1 MSDRTRKT
9 PKEVGARHIITLLV
23 ENRAGVLARIAA
35 LIAAKG
41 YNIDSLTVGETMDP
55 SISRMS
61 LVVRGDDSV
70 VEQAVKQLNRLI
82 DVIRVTDLTG
92 EEFVE
97 RELVLVKVKA
107 KPEAK
112 AEVLRIAD
120 IFRAKV
126 VDVAPAS
133 YMVELTGAEDKL
145 NAFIELLRPYG
156 IQEFARTGMTVMTRG
171 SKTLSKQ
178 TEEMWKEP
186 DTKLVL
192 DSDRGKVV
200 GLAEKA

>member
-1 MSDRTRKT
+1 MSDKARKT

-107 KPEAK
+107 KSEAK
-112 AEVLRIAD
+112 AEILQIAD

-126 VDVAPAS
+126 VDVAPFS

-171 SKTLSKQ
+171 SKMLSKQ
-178 TEEMWKEP
+178 TEETVKGPE
-186 DTKLVL
+186 T
-192 DSDRGKVV
+192 RKVV
-200 GLAEKA
+200 GLAE

>member
-1 MSDRTRKT
+1 MSDKIRKT

-171 SKTLSKQ
+171 SKILSKQ
-178 TEEMWKEP
+178 TEETVKGP
-186 DTKLVL
+186 DTK
-192 DSDRGKVV
+192 KVV
-200 GLAEKA
+200 GLAE

>member
-1 MSDRTRKT
+1 MSDKSRKT

-107 KPEAK
+107 KSEAK
-112 AEVLRIAD
+112 AEILRIAD

-126 VDVAPAS
+126 VDVAPFS
-133 YMVELTGAEDKL
+133 YMVELTGA
-145 NAFIELLRPYG
+145 
-156 IQEFARTGMTVMTRG
+156 
-171 SKTLSKQ
+171 
-178 TEEMWKEP
+178 
-186 DTKLVL
+186 
-192 DSDRGKVV
+192 
-200 GLAEKA
+200 

>member
-1 MSDRTRKT
+1 MRERIRTT
-9 PKEVGARHIITLLV
+9 SKEAKARHIITLLV
-23 ENRAGVLARIAA
+23 ENHAGVLARVAA

-41 YNIDSLTVGETMDP
+41 YNIDSLTVGETIDP
-55 SISRMS
+55 SSSRMT

-112 AEVLRIAD
+112 AEILRIAD
-120 IFRAKV
+120 IFRARV
-126 VDVAPAS
+126 VDVAPFS
-133 YMVELTGAEDKL
+133 YMLELTGAEDKL

-171 SKTLSKQ
+171 SKTRSIE
-178 TEEMWKEP
+178 TEEIWKGSE
-186 DTKLVL
+186 TK
-192 DSDRGKVV
+192 KVV
-200 GLAEKA
+200 GLVE

>member
-1 MSDRTRKT
+1 MSDKSRKT

-171 SKTLSKQ
+171 SKILSKQ
-178 TEEMWKEP
+178 TEETVKGP
-186 DTKLVL
+186 DTK
-192 DSDRGKVV
+192 KVV
-200 GLAEKA
+200 GLAE

>member
-1 MSDRTRKT
+1 MSERAKAT
-9 PKEVGARHIITLLV
+9 PKEAKARHIITLLV
-23 ENRAGVLARIAA
+23 ENHAGVLARVAA

-55 SISRMS
+55 SSSRMT

-97 RELVLVKVKA
+97 RELILVKVKA

-112 AEVLRIAD
+112 AEILRIAD

-126 VDVAPAS
+126 VDVAPFS
-133 YMVELTGAEDKL
+133 YMLELTGAEDKL
-145 NAFIELLRPYG
+145 NAFVELLRPYG

-171 SKTLSKQ
+171 SKTLSRQ

-186 DTKLVL
+186 DTK
-192 DSDRGKVV
+192 KVV
-200 GLAEKA
+200 GLAE

>member
-1 MSDRTRKT
+1 MSDKVRKT

-107 KPEAK
+107 KSEAK
-112 AEVLRIAD
+112 AEILQIAD

-126 VDVAPAS
+126 VDVAPFS

-171 SKTLSKQ
+171 SKMLSKQ
-178 TEEMWKEP
+178 TEETVKGP
-186 DTKLVL
+186 DTK
-192 DSDRGKVV
+192 KVV
-200 GLAEKA
+200 GLAE

>member
-1 MSDRTRKT
+1 MKERTRT
-9 PKEVGARHIITLLV
+9 IPQEVKARHIITLLV
-23 ENRAGVLARIAA
+23 ENHAGVLARVAA

-55 SISRMS
+55 SISRMT

-112 AEVLRIAD
+112 AEILRIAD

-126 VDVAPAS
+126 VDVAPFS
-133 YMVELTGAEDKL
+133 YMLELTGAEDKL
-145 NAFIELLRPYG
+145 NAFVELLRPYG
-156 IQEFARTGMTVMTRG
+156 IQEFARTGMTVMMRG
-171 SKTLSKQ
+171 SKTLGKQ
-178 TEEMWKEP
+178 AEEIWKGT
-186 DTKLVL
+186 DTK
-192 DSDRGKVV
+192 KVV
-200 GLAEKA
+200 GLAE

>member
-1 MSDRTRKT
+1 MSDKSRKT

-107 KPEAK
+107 KSEAK
-112 AEVLRIAD
+112 AEILRIAD

-126 VDVAPAS
+126 VDVAPFS

-171 SKTLSKQ
+171 SKILSKQ
-178 TEEMWKEP
+178 TEETVKGP
-186 DTKLVL
+186 DTK
-192 DSDRGKVV
+192 KVV
-200 GLAEKA
+200 GHAE

>member
-1 MSDRTRKT
+1 MSERAKT
-9 PKEVGARHIITLLV
+9 MSKEAKARHIITLLV
-23 ENRAGVLARIAA
+23 ENHAGVLARIAA

-55 SISRMS
+55 SISRMT

-70 VEQAVKQLNRLI
+70 VEQAVKQINRLI

-112 AEVLRIAD
+112 AEILRIAD

-126 VDVAPAS
+126 VDVAPLS
-133 YMVELTGAEDKL
+133 YMLELTGAEDKL
-145 NAFIELLRPYG
+145 NAFVELLKPYG

-171 SKTLSKQ
+171 SKTAGKQ
-178 TEEMWKEP
+178 VEEIVKGSEI
-186 DTKLVL
+186 K
-192 DSDRGKVV
+192 KVV
-200 GLAEKA
+200 GLVE

>member
-1 MSDRTRKT
+1 MSETTRKT

-107 KPEAK
+107 KSEAK
-112 AEVLRIAD
+112 AEILQIAD

-126 VDVAPAS
+126 VDVAPFS

-171 SKTLSKQ
+171 SKMLSKQ
-178 TEEMWKEP
+178 TEETVKGP
-186 DTKLVL
+186 DTK
-192 DSDRGKVV
+192 KVV
-200 GLAEKA
+200 GLAE

>member
-1 MSDRTRKT
+1 MSETTRKT

-107 KPEAK
+107 KSEAK
-112 AEVLRIAD
+112 AEILQIAD

-126 VDVAPAS
+126 VDVAPFS
-133 YMVELTGAEDKL
+133 YMLELTGAEDKL

-171 SKTLSKQ
+171 SKMLSKQ
-178 TEEMWKEP
+178 TEETVKGP
-186 DTKLVL
+186 DTK
-192 DSDRGKVV
+192 KVV
-200 GLAEKA
+200 GLAE

>member
-1 MSDRTRKT
+1 MREKTRTT
-9 PKEVGARHIITLLV
+9 PKEVKARHIITLLV
-23 ENRAGVLARIAA
+23 ENHAGVLARVAA

-97 RELVLVKVKA
+97 RELMLVKVKA

-112 AEVLRIAD
+112 AEILRIAD

-126 VDVAPAS
+126 VDVAPFS
-133 YMVELTGAEDKL
+133 YMLELTGAEDKL
-145 NAFIELLRPYG
+145 NAFVELLRPYG

-171 SKTLSKQ
+171 SKTLGKQ

-186 DTKLVL
+186 DTKIVR

-200 GLAEKA
+200 GLVEKG

>member
-1 MSDRTRKT
+1 MSDKSRKT

-178 TEEMWKEP
+178 TEEMWKES

-192 DSDRGKVV
+192 SDRGKVV

>member
-1 MSDRTRKT
+1 MSERAKT
-9 PKEVGARHIITLLV
+9 MSKEAKARHIITLLV
-23 ENRAGVLARIAA
+23 ENHAGVLARIAA

-55 SISRMS
+55 SISRMT

-112 AEVLRIAD
+112 AEILRIAD

-126 VDVAPAS
+126 VDVAPLS
-133 YMVELTGAEDKL
+133 YMLELTGAEDKL
-145 NAFIELLRPYG
+145 NAFVELLKPYG

-171 SKTLSKQ
+171 SKTAGKQ
-178 TEEMWKEP
+178 VEEIVKGSEI
-186 DTKLVL
+186 K
-192 DSDRGKVV
+192 KVV
-200 GLAEKA
+200 GLVE